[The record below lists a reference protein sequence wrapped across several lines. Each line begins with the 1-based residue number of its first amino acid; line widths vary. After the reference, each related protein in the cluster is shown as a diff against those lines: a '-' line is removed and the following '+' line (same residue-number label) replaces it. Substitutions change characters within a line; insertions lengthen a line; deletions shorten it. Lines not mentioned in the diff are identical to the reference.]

1 MPAQLASRRIA
12 EMIQNSPARARAAL
26 ATRSSTMDP
35 GVVYVVATPIGH
47 LDDISARALDALRR
61 VDVVAAE
68 DTRRTRQLLS
78 HFGIDRPLVSCHGHN
93 EGRASERLLQELRQ
107 GRSVALVSDAGTPC
121 LSDPGQA
128 LVDACHEAGVRVIPI
143 PGASAITAAL
153 SVAGLDNS
161 RFVFEGFIPRDGR
174 VRRELL
180 SSWRSASHAV
190 VLFEAANRMVDTVD
204 EMIAAIGGERRLLVA
219 RELTKL
225 HEQVLRACLAEV
237 RHALASGT
245 VPLLG
250 EFVLVLEPAPR
261 SAQPALPPLDA
272 ETVLVACLEYLS
284 PSQASR
290 LAARLT
296 GRPRSEIYAL
306 GQQLAARPGASRP
319 DGMTDAGS
327 AGATE

>member
-1 MPAQLASRRIA
+1 
-12 EMIQNSPARARAAL
+12 
-26 ATRSSTMDP
+26 MDP

-78 HFGIDRPLVSCHGHN
+78 HYGIDRPMVACHGHN
-93 EGRASERLLQELRQ
+93 EAQASVRLLQDLLQ

-128 LVDACHEAGVRVIPI
+128 LVDACHAAGIRVVPV

-180 SSWRSASHAV
+180 ASWRSANHAV
-190 VLFEAANRMVDTVD
+190 VLFESANRMVDTIA
-204 EMIAAIGGERRLLVA
+204 EIIAAIGGERRLLVA

-225 HEQVLRACLAEV
+225 HEQVLRAPLADV
-237 RHALASGT
+237 RSALQTG
-245 VPLLG
+245 VLPLLG

-261 SAQPALPPLDA
+261 EAQAVLPPLDA
-272 ETVLVACLEYLS
+272 ETVLTACLDYLS

-296 GRPRSEIYAL
+296 GRSRGEIYAL
-306 GQQLAARPGASRP
+306 GQALAARKQASAISES
-319 DGMTDAGS
+319 DGTGDHSG
-327 AGATE
+327 GV